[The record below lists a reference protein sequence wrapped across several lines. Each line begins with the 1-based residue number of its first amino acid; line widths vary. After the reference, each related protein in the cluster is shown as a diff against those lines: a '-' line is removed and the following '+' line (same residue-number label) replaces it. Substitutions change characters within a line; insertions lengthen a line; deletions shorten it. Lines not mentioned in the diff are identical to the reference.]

1 MTAQKFVEMM
11 NKDFEEQIASVITKE
26 PKDYVGCVLVQFESD
41 EDEGDQY
48 LNYIGEKLHVDTE
61 TEKCGA
67 IEEEE
72 CDDGYTEILIP
83 ARYFN

>member
-26 PKDYVGCVLVQFESD
+26 PKDYVGCVLVQVETD
-41 EDEGDQY
+41 EDEGEQY
-48 LNYIGEKLHVDTE
+48 FSYIAEKLNVDDDDE
-61 TEKCGA
+61 CEDIK
-67 IEEEE
+67 EEE

-83 ARYFN
+83 AHYFN

>member
-1 MTAQKFVEMM
+1 MTAQKFVEAI
-11 NKDFEEQIASVITKE
+11 NTVFEEQLASVITKE
-26 PKDYVGCVLVQFESD
+26 PKDYIGCVLLQFESD

-48 LNYIGEKLHVDTE
+48 INYIGEALNIDV
-61 TEKCGA
+61 EKCKD

-83 ARYFN
+83 AHYFN

>member
-11 NKDFEEQIASVITKE
+11 NEDFEEQIATVITKE
-26 PKDYVGCVLVQFESD
+26 PKDYVGCVLVQVETDD
-41 EDEGDQY
+41 EDDQY
-48 LNYIGEKLHVDTE
+48 FNYIAAHLNLDDVAECTD
-61 TEKCGA
+61 

-83 ARYFN
+83 AHYFN